1 MKYTQSKDALLS
13 LIREGGKLD
22 WMAQVKL
29 TALLSFPSMMA
40 QLVHIMMQ
48 YIDASMVGSL
58 GAAASASIG
67 LVSTSIWLFG
77 SLCHAVS
84 VGFYVQVAHRIGAN
98 DFAGAREVL
107 RQSFLACM
115 LFALMLSGIGV
126 GVSSY
131 LPHWLGGGEDICHNS
146 SLYFMFFSLCLPFS
160 MLNSLCAGM
169 LRCSGNMHIPSILNI
184 GLCLLDVVFNWLLIF
199 PTRTYHLP
207 FDHLPFTDFNP
218 QWSMVNSQWSITIPG
233 AGLGVVGAVLGT
245 ALAFIICSLL
255 MCYFT
260 VVRSKELSLRQ
271 DSGTFI
277 TQMKTLRE
285 SIHISAPIAMEHVIL
300 CGAQIVS
307 TIIVAPLGT
316 VAIAANSF
324 GITVEALCYMPGY
337 GIADAATTLVGQSLG
352 AGRRFLARSFGRIT
366 LGMGMAFMTLMA
378 VVMYCCSPAL
388 MSIMTP
394 DLDVQR
400 LTVQILRIEAFAE
413 PMFAASIVC
422 YGIFVGARD
431 TLIPCTMN
439 LTSIW
444 LARIVPA
451 ALLAAT
457 MGLRGVWIAMAGEL
471 CFRGIIFLIRFRG
484 DSWLKAFSKHPKGE
498 ETSAAG

>member
-1 MKYTQSKDALLS
+1 MKYTQSKDRLLS

-22 WMAQVKL
+22 TLSQVKL

-58 GAAASASIG
+58 GAQASASIG
-67 LVSTSIWLFG
+67 LVSTTIWLFG
-77 SLCHAVS
+77 SLCAAVS
-84 VGFYVQVAHRIGAN
+84 VGFYVQVAHKIGAS
-98 DFAGAREVL
+98 DFVGARQVL
-107 RQSFLACM
+107 RQSFLSCI
-115 LFALMLSGIGV
+115 LFALLLSGIGV
-126 GVSSY
+126 SISSY
-131 LPHWLGGGEDICHNS
+131 LPHWLGGGEDICHDA

-184 GLCLLDVVFNWLLIF
+184 GLCLLDVFFNWLLIF
-199 PTRTYHLP
+199 PTRTYQL
-207 FDHLPFTDFNP
+207 
-218 QWSMVNSQWSITIPG
+218 SINNYQLTINIPG

-245 ALAFIICSLL
+245 AIAFIICSTL

-260 VVRSKELSLRQ
+260 VVRSRELSLRQ
-271 DSGTFI
+271 DTGTFI
-277 TQMKTLRE
+277 PQLSTLRE
-285 SIHISAPIAMEHVIL
+285 SVRIAAPIAVEHVIL

-337 GIADAATTLVGQSLG
+337 GISDAATTLVGQSLG

-366 LGMGMAFMTLMA
+366 LGMGMTFMTLMG

-388 MSIMTP
+388 MSVMTP
-394 DLDVQR
+394 DAAVQK
-400 LTVQILRIEAFAE
+400 LTVQVLRIEAFAE

-422 YGIFVGARD
+422 YGIFVGAKD

-439 LTSIW
+439 LASIW
-444 LARIVPA
+444 FVRITLAT
-451 ALLAAT
+451 LLVSH
-457 MGLRGVWIAMAGEL
+457 MGLRGVWIAMAVEL
-471 CFRGIIFLIRFRG
+471 CFRGLIFLLRFRG
-484 DSWLKAFSKHPKGE
+484 DSWLKKSPKP
-498 ETSAAG
+498 

>member
-1 MKYTQSKDALLS
+1 MNYTQSKDQLLS

-22 WMAQVKL
+22 TISQVKL
-29 TALLSFPSMMA
+29 AALLSFPSMMA

-58 GAAASASIG
+58 GAHASASIG
-67 LVSTSIWLFG
+67 LVSTTIWLFG
-77 SLCHAVS
+77 SLCSAAS
-84 VGFYVQVAHRIGAN
+84 VGFYVQVAHRIGAC
-98 DFAGAREVL
+98 DFAGARQVL
-107 RQSFLACM
+107 RQSFLSCI
-115 LFALMLSGIGV
+115 LFALVLSGIGV
-126 GVSSY
+126 GISSH
-131 LPHWLGGGEDICHNS
+131 LPHWLGGGEDICHDA
-146 SLYFMFFSLCLPFS
+146 SLYFMFFSMCLPFS

-169 LRCSGNMHIPSILNI
+169 LRCSGNMHIPSLLNM
-184 GLCLLDVVFNWLLIF
+184 GMCLLDVVFNWLLIF
-199 PTRTYHLP
+199 PSRTYHLP
-207 FDHLPFTDFNP
+207 FNHLPFTDFSS
-218 QWSMVNSQWSITIPG
+218 QWSMVNGQWSITIPG
-233 AGLGVVGAVLGT
+233 AGLGVAGAVLGT
-245 ALAFIICSLL
+245 ALAFVICSGL

-277 TQMKTLRE
+277 PQLSTLRE
-285 SIHISAPIAMEHVIL
+285 GIRIAAPIAVEHVIL

-316 VAIAANSF
+316 VAVAANSF

-352 AGRRFLARSFGRIT
+352 AGRRLLARSLGRIT
-366 LGMGMAFMTLMA
+366 LGMGMGMMTLMA
-378 VVMYCCSPAL
+378 VVMYTTSPAL
-388 MSIMTP
+388 MTLMTP
-394 DLDVQR
+394 DPDVQR

-439 LTSIW
+439 LSSIW
-444 LARIVPA
+444 LVRII
-451 ALLAAT
+451 LAYFLAST
-457 MGLRGVWIAMAGEL
+457 MGLRGVWIAMAVEL

-484 DSWLKAFSKHPKGE
+484 NSWLNKAPNKTTKK
-498 ETSAAG
+498 

>member
-22 WMAQVKL
+22 WIAQVKL
-29 TALLSFPSMMA
+29 TALLSFPSMLA

-58 GAAASASIG
+58 GAQASASIG

-77 SLCHAVS
+77 SLCAAVS
-84 VGFYVQVAHRIGAN
+84 VGFYVQVAHKIGAN

-107 RQSFLACM
+107 RQSFMACI
-115 LFALMLSGIGV
+115 LFALVLSCIGV
-126 GVSSY
+126 SISHY
-131 LPHWLGGGEDICHNS
+131 LPHWLGGGEDICHDA
-146 SLYFMFFSLCLPFS
+146 SLYFMFFSMCLPFS

-169 LRCSGNMHIPSILNI
+169 LRCSGNMHVPSILNI
-184 GLCLLDVVFNWLLIF
+184 GLCLLDVLFNWLLIF
-199 PTRTYHLP
+199 PSRTYEGSI
-207 FDHLPFTDFNP
+207 FNI
-218 QWSMVNSQWSITIPG
+218 QYSIDIPG
-233 AGLGVVGAVLGT
+233 AGLGVAGAVLGT
-245 ALAFIICSLL
+245 AIAFIICSSL

-260 VVRSKELSLRQ
+260 VVRSKELSLKQ

-277 TQMKTLRE
+277 PQRSTLRE
-285 SIHISAPIAMEHVIL
+285 SFRISAPIAVEHVIL

-316 VAIAANSF
+316 IAIAANSF

-337 GIADAATTLVGQSLG
+337 GISDAATTLVGQSLG

-366 LGMGMAFMTLMA
+366 LGMGITFMTLMA

-388 MSIMTP
+388 MSVMTP

-400 LTVQILRIEAFAE
+400 LTVEILRIEAFAE

-439 LTSIW
+439 LGSMW
-444 LARIVPA
+444 LVRIV
-451 ALLAAT
+451 LASILVTT
-457 MGLRGVWIAMAGEL
+457 MGLRGVWIAMAIEL

-484 DSWLKAFSKHPKGE
+484 DGWLKKFSVSK
-498 ETSAAG
+498 

>member
-22 WMAQVKL
+22 WIAQVKL
-29 TALLSFPSMMA
+29 TALLSFPSMLA

-58 GAAASASIG
+58 GAQASASIG

-77 SLCHAVS
+77 SLCAAVS
-84 VGFYVQVAHRIGAN
+84 VGFYVQVAHKIGAN

-107 RQSFLACM
+107 RQSFMACI
-115 LFALMLSGIGV
+115 LFALVLSCIGV
-126 GVSSY
+126 SISHY
-131 LPHWLGGGEDICHNS
+131 LPHWLGGGEDICHDA
-146 SLYFMFFSLCLPFS
+146 SLYFMFFSVCLPFS

-169 LRCSGNMHIPSILNI
+169 LRCSGNMHVPSILNI
-184 GLCLLDVVFNWLLIF
+184 GLCLLDVLFNWLLIF
-199 PTRTYHLP
+199 PSRTYEGSI
-207 FDHLPFTDFNP
+207 FNI
-218 QWSMVNSQWSITIPG
+218 QYSIDIPG
-233 AGLGVVGAVLGT
+233 AGLGVAGAVLGT
-245 ALAFIICSLL
+245 AIAFIICSSL

-260 VVRSKELSLRQ
+260 VVRSKELSLKQ

-277 TQMKTLRE
+277 PQRSTLRE
-285 SIHISAPIAMEHVIL
+285 SFRISAPIAVEHVIL

-316 VAIAANSF
+316 IAIAANSF

-337 GIADAATTLVGQSLG
+337 GISDAATTLVGQSLG

-366 LGMGMAFMTLMA
+366 LGMGITFMTLMA

-388 MSIMTP
+388 MSVMTP

-400 LTVQILRIEAFAE
+400 LTVEILRIEAFAE

-439 LTSIW
+439 LGSMW
-444 LARIVPA
+444 LVRIV
-451 ALLAAT
+451 LASILVTT
-457 MGLRGVWIAMAGEL
+457 MGLRGVWIAMAIEL

-484 DSWLKAFSKHPKGE
+484 DGWLKKFSVSK
-498 ETSAAG
+498 

>member
-1 MKYTQSKDALLS
+1 MNYTQRKDQLLS

-22 WMAQVKL
+22 AMSQIKL

-40 QLVHIMMQ
+40 QMVHIMMQ

-58 GAAASASIG
+58 GASASASIG
-67 LVSTSIWLFG
+67 LVSTTIWLFG
-77 SLCHAVS
+77 SLCAAAS
-84 VGFYVQVAHRIGAN
+84 VGFYVQVAHKIGAN

-107 RQSFLACM
+107 RQSLPSC
-115 LFALMLSGIGV
+115 LSFALVLGCIGAGISGF
-126 GVSSY
+126 
-131 LPHWLGGGEDICHNS
+131 LPHWIGGGEDICHDA
-146 SLYFMFFSLCLPFS
+146 SLYFLFFSLCLPFS
-160 MLNSLCAGM
+160 MLNSLCSGM

-184 GLCLLDVVFNWLLIF
+184 GLCLLDVLFNWLLIF
-199 PTRTYHLP
+199 PTRTFELS
-207 FDHLPFTDFNP
+207 TFNF
-218 QWSMVNSQWSITIPG
+218 QLTIPG
-233 AGLGVVGAVLGT
+233 AGLGVMGAVLGT
-245 ALAFIICSLL
+245 AIAYAICSSL

-260 VVRSKELSLRQ
+260 VVRSKELSLKQ
-271 DSGTFI
+271 DCGTFI
-277 TQMKTLRE
+277 PQLSTLKE
-285 SIHISAPIAMEHVIL
+285 SIHISLPIAVEHVIL

-316 VAIAANSF
+316 IAIAANSF

-337 GIADAATTLVGQSLG
+337 GIGDAATALVGQSLG

-366 LGMGMAFMTLMA
+366 LGMGISMMTLMA

-388 MSIMTP
+388 MSVMTP
-394 DLDVQR
+394 DVAVQR
-400 LTVQILRIEAFAE
+400 LTVQVLRIEAFAE

-439 LTSIW
+439 LASIW
-444 LARIVPA
+444 FVRITL
-451 ALLAAT
+451 ALLLVSY
-457 MGLRGVWIAMAGEL
+457 MGLQGVWIAMATEL

-484 DSWLKAFSKHPKGE
+484 DSWLKAFSKQ
-498 ETSAAG
+498 AAN

>member
-1 MKYTQSKDALLS
+1 MKYTQSKNQLLS

-22 WMAQVKL
+22 ALAQIKL

-58 GAAASASIG
+58 GAQASASIG
-67 LVSTSIWLFG
+67 LVSTTIWLFG
-77 SLCHAVS
+77 SLCSAGS
-84 VGFYVQVAHRIGAN
+84 VGFYVQVAHKIGAG
-98 DFAGAREVL
+98 DFSGARQVL
-107 RQSFLACM
+107 RESFLSCI
-115 LFALMLSGIGV
+115 LFSLLLSAIGV
-126 GVSSY
+126 GISNA
-131 LPHWLGGGEDICHNS
+131 LPHWLGGGEDICS
-146 SLYFMFFSLCLPFS
+146 DASIYFMYFSLCLPFS
-160 MLNSLCAGM
+160 MLNSLCSGM
-169 LRCSGNMHIPSILNI
+169 LRCSGDIHTPSILNV
-184 GLCLLDVVFNWLLIF
+184 LMCLLDVLFNWLLIF
-199 PTRTYHLP
+199 PTCTL
-207 FDHLPFTDFNP
+207 LG
-218 QWSMVNSQWSITIPG
+218 ITFPG
-233 AGLGVVGAVLGT
+233 ADLGVTGAVLGT
-245 ALAFIICSLL
+245 ALAYIICSLL

-271 DSGTFI
+271 DCGTFI
-277 TQMKTLRE
+277 PQLRTLRE
-285 SIHISAPIAMEHVIL
+285 GLHIAAPIAVEHIVL

-316 VAIAANSF
+316 IAIAANSF

-366 LGMGMAFMTLMA
+366 LGMGIGFMTLLA
-378 VVMYCCSPAL
+378 VVMYVASPAL
-388 MSIMTP
+388 LSIMTP
-394 DLDVQR
+394 DVAVQQ
-400 LTVQILRIEAFAE
+400 LTVEILRIEAFAE

-444 LARIVPA
+444 LMRIIPA
-451 ALLAAT
+451 ALLASH
-457 MGLRGVWIAMAGEL
+457 MGLQGVWIAMAVEL
-471 CFRGIIFLIRFRG
+471 TFRGIIFLIRFRG
-484 DSWLKAFSKHPKGE
+484 DSWLSHIDDKK
-498 ETSAAG
+498 

>member
-1 MKYTQSKDALLS
+1 MKYTQSKDRMLA

-22 WMAQVKL
+22 AMSQVKL

-40 QLVHIMMQ
+40 QMVHIMMQ
-48 YIDASMVGSL
+48 YIDAGMVGSL
-58 GAAASASIG
+58 GASASASIG
-67 LVSTSIWLFG
+67 LVSTTIWLFG
-77 SLCHAVS
+77 SLCHSAS
-84 VGFYVQVAHRIGAN
+84 VGFYVQVAHKIGAN
-98 DFAGAREVL
+98 DFSGARQVL
-107 RQSFLACM
+107 RQSFMACI
-115 LFALMLSGIGV
+115 LFALFMAGIGA
-126 GVSSY
+126 GISSY
-131 LPHWLGGGEDICHNS
+131 LPHWLGGGEDICHDAS
-146 SLYFMFFSLCLPFS
+146 FYFMYFSLCLPFS

-184 GLCLLDVVFNWLLIF
+184 GLCLLDVFFNWLLIF
-199 PTRTYHLP
+199 PTHTY
-207 FDHLPFTDFNP
+207 
-218 QWSMVNSQWSITIPG
+218 QWSMANDQWSVTVPG
-233 AGLGVVGAVLGT
+233 AGLGVAGAVLGT
-245 ALAFIICSLL
+245 AIAYAICSLL

-277 TQMKTLRE
+277 TQKKTLLE
-285 SIHISAPIAMEHVIL
+285 SLRIAAPMAVEHIIL

-352 AGRRFLARSFGRIT
+352 AGMQFLARSFGRIT
-366 LGMGMAFMTLMA
+366 LGMGI
-378 VVMYCCSPAL
+378 AL
-388 MSIMTP
+388 MSIMAVVMFCFSPALLSIMTP
-394 DLDVQR
+394 DTAVQE

-422 YGIFVGARD
+422 YGIFVGAKD

-439 LTSIW
+439 LASIW
-444 LARIVPA
+444 LVRITL
-451 ALLAAT
+451 ALLLVGSL
-457 MGLRGVWIAMAGEL
+457 GLQGVWIAMAIEL
-471 CFRGIIFLIRFRG
+471 CFRGIIFLIRFLG
-484 DSWLKAFSKHPKGE
+484 NSWLKVKK
-498 ETSAAG
+498 TT

>member
-1 MKYTQSKDALLS
+1 MLLSLQGRGRERVCMKYTQRKDQLLS

-22 WMAQVKL
+22 WMSQVKL

-58 GAAASASIG
+58 GASASASIG

-84 VGFYVQVAHRIGAN
+84 VGFYVQVAHKIGAN

-107 RQSFLACM
+107 RQSFLSCL
-115 LFALMLSGIGV
+115 LFALILSGIGV
-126 GVSSY
+126 GISKF
-131 LPHWLGGGEDICHNS
+131 LPHWLGGGEDICHDA
-146 SLYFMFFSLCLPFS
+146 SLYFMFFSMCLPFS

-184 GLCLLDVVFNWLLIF
+184 SLCLLDVFFNWLLIF
-199 PTRTYHLP
+199 PTRTY
-207 FDHLPFTDFNP
+207 
-218 QWSMVNSQWSITIPG
+218 QWSMVNGQWSITIPG

-271 DSGTFI
+271 DSGTFVP
-277 TQMKTLRE
+277 QRRTLHE
-285 SIHISAPIAMEHVIL
+285 SFRISAPIAVEHVIL

-307 TIIVAPLGT
+307 TLIVAPLGT
-316 VAIAANSF
+316 IAIAANSF

-337 GIADAATTLVGQSLG
+337 GISDAATALVGQSLG
-352 AGRRFLARSFGRIT
+352 AGRRMLARSFGRIT
-366 LGMGMAFMTLMA
+366 LGMGITFMTIMA
-378 VVMYCCSPAL
+378 VVMFCCSPAL
-388 MSIMTP
+388 MTLMTP
-394 DLDVQR
+394 DIAVQK

-439 LTSIW
+439 LTSMW
-444 LARIVPA
+444 FVRITL
-451 ALLAAT
+451 ALLLVST
-457 MGLRGVWIAMAGEL
+457 MGLQGVWIAMAVEL
-471 CFRGIIFLIRFRG
+471 CFRGIIFLIRFSG
-484 DSWLKAFSKHPKGE
+484 NSWQKKIPNP
-498 ETSAAG
+498 

>member
-1 MKYTQSKDALLS
+1 MKYTQSKDKLLS

-22 WMAQVKL
+22 TLSQVKL

-58 GAAASASIG
+58 GASASASIG
-67 LVSTSIWLFG
+67 LVSTTIWLFG
-77 SLCHAVS
+77 SLCAAVS
-84 VGFYVQVAHRIGAN
+84 VGFYVQVAHKIGAN

-107 RQSFLACM
+107 RQSFLSCI
-115 LFALMLSGIGV
+115 LFALVLSGIGI
-126 GVSSY
+126 GISSY
-131 LPHWLGGGEDICHNS
+131 LPHWLGGGENICHDA
-146 SLYFMFFSLCLPFS
+146 SLYFMFFSMCLPFS

-184 GLCLLDVVFNWLLIF
+184 GLCLLDVFFNWLLIF
-199 PTRTYHLP
+199 PTRTFNFSLFTFHFS
-207 FDHLPFTDFNP
+207 FD
-218 QWSMVNSQWSITIPG
+218 IPG

-245 ALAFIICSLL
+245 AIAFVICSSL

-260 VVRSKELSLRQ
+260 VVRSKELSLKQ

-277 TQMKTLRE
+277 PQLSTLRE
-285 SIHISAPIAMEHVIL
+285 SIRIAAPIAVEHVIM

-316 VAIAANSF
+316 IAIAANSF

-337 GIADAATTLVGQSLG
+337 GISDAATTLVGQSLG
-352 AGRRFLARSFGRIT
+352 AGRRFLAKSFGRIT
-366 LGMGMAFMTLMA
+366 LGMGIMFMTLMA
-378 VVMYCCSPAL
+378 VVMYTTSPAL
-388 MSIMTP
+388 MTLMTP
-394 DLDVQR
+394 DVTVQH
-400 LTVQILRIEAFAE
+400 LTVQVLRIEAFAE

-422 YGIFVGARD
+422 YGIFVGAKD

-439 LTSIW
+439 LASIW
-444 LARIVPA
+444 FVRISL
-451 ALLAAT
+451 ALLLVSS
-457 MGLRGVWIAMAGEL
+457 MGLQGVWIAMALEL
-471 CFRGIIFLIRFRG
+471 CFRGIIFLIRFRS
-484 DSWLKAFSKHPKGE
+484 DSWLKHTPQPKP
-498 ETSAAG
+498 SL

>member
-22 WMAQVKL
+22 WIAQVKL

-58 GAAASASIG
+58 GAQASASIG

-77 SLCHAVS
+77 SLCAAVS
-84 VGFYVQVAHRIGAN
+84 VGFYVQVAHKIGAN

-107 RQSFLACM
+107 RQSFMACI
-115 LFALMLSGIGV
+115 LFALVLSCIGV
-126 GVSSY
+126 SISHY
-131 LPHWLGGGEDICHNS
+131 LPHWLGGGEDICHDA
-146 SLYFMFFSLCLPFS
+146 SLYFMFFSMCLPFS

-169 LRCSGNMHIPSILNI
+169 LRCSGNMHVPSILNI
-184 GLCLLDVVFNWLLIF
+184 GLCLLDVLFNWLLIF
-199 PTRTYHLP
+199 PSRTYEGSI
-207 FDHLPFTDFNP
+207 FNI
-218 QWSMVNSQWSITIPG
+218 QYSIDIPG
-233 AGLGVVGAVLGT
+233 AGLGVAGAVLGT
-245 ALAFIICSLL
+245 AIAFIICSSL

-277 TQMKTLRE
+277 PQRSTLRE
-285 SIHISAPIAMEHVIL
+285 SFRISAPIAVEHVIL

-316 VAIAANSF
+316 IAIAANSF

-337 GIADAATTLVGQSLG
+337 GISDAATTLVGQSLG

-366 LGMGMAFMTLMA
+366 LGMGITFMTLMA

-388 MSIMTP
+388 MSVMTP

-400 LTVQILRIEAFAE
+400 LTVEILRIEAFAE

-439 LTSIW
+439 LGSMW
-444 LARIVPA
+444 LVRIV
-451 ALLAAT
+451 LASILVTT
-457 MGLRGVWIAMAGEL
+457 MGLRGVWIAMAIEL

-484 DSWLKAFSKHPKGE
+484 DGWLKKFSVSK
-498 ETSAAG
+498 

>member
-1 MKYTQSKDALLS
+1 MKYTQSKDKLLS

-22 WMAQVKL
+22 TLSQVKL
-29 TALLSFPSMMA
+29 TALLSFPSMLA

-58 GAAASASIG
+58 GAHASASIG
-67 LVSTSIWLFG
+67 LVSTTIWLFG
-77 SLCHAVS
+77 SLCSAAS
-84 VGFYVQVAHRIGAN
+84 VGFYVQVAHKIGAN

-107 RQSFLACM
+107 RQSFLSCL
-115 LFALMLSGIGV
+115 LFALVLSGIGV
-126 GVSSY
+126 GISSY
-131 LPHWLGGGEDICHNS
+131 LPHWLGGGEDICHDS

-184 GLCLLDVVFNWLLIF
+184 CLCLLDVFFNWLLIF
-199 PTRTYHLP
+199 PTRT
-207 FDHLPFTDFNP
+207 FFG
-218 QWSMVNSQWSITIPG
+218 ITIPG
-233 AGLGVVGAVLGT
+233 AGLGVAGAVLGT
-245 ALAFIICSLL
+245 AIAFVICSLL

-277 TQMKTLRE
+277 PQLKTLRE
-285 SIHISAPIAMEHVIL
+285 SIHIAAPIAVEHIIL
-300 CGAQIVS
+300 CGAQIMS

-316 VAIAANSF
+316 IAIAANSF

-337 GIADAATTLVGQSLG
+337 GISDAATTLVGQSLG

-366 LGMGMAFMTLMA
+366 LGMGITFMSLMA
-378 VVMYCCSPAL
+378 VVMFTSSPAL
-388 MSIMTP
+388 LSIMTP
-394 DLDVQR
+394 DVAVQH
-400 LTVQILRIEAFAE
+400 LTVQVLRIEAFAE

-422 YGIFVGARD
+422 YGIFVGAKD

-439 LTSIW
+439 LASIW
-444 LARIVPA
+444 FVRISL
-451 ALLAAT
+451 ALLLASS
-457 MGLRGVWIAMAGEL
+457 MGLQGVWIAMAVEL
-471 CFRGIIFLIRFRG
+471 CFRGIIFLIRFRS
-484 DSWLKAFSKHPKGE
+484 DSWLKAFSK
-498 ETSAAG
+498 

>member
-22 WMAQVKL
+22 WIAQVKL

-58 GAAASASIG
+58 GAQASASIG

-77 SLCHAVS
+77 SLCAAVS
-84 VGFYVQVAHRIGAN
+84 VGFYVQVAHKIGAN

-107 RQSFLACM
+107 RQSFMACI
-115 LFALMLSGIGV
+115 LFALVLSCIGV
-126 GVSSY
+126 SISHY
-131 LPHWLGGGEDICHNS
+131 LPHWLGGGEDICHDA
-146 SLYFMFFSLCLPFS
+146 SLYFMFFSMCLPFS

-169 LRCSGNMHIPSILNI
+169 LRCSGNMHVPSILNI
-184 GLCLLDVVFNWLLIF
+184 GLCLLDVLFNWLLIF
-199 PTRTYHLP
+199 PSRTYEGSI
-207 FDHLPFTDFNP
+207 FNI
-218 QWSMVNSQWSITIPG
+218 QYSIDIPG
-233 AGLGVVGAVLGT
+233 AGLGVAGAVLGT
-245 ALAFIICSLL
+245 AIAFIICSSL

-277 TQMKTLRE
+277 PQRSTLRE
-285 SIHISAPIAMEHVIL
+285 SFRISAPIAVEHVIL

-316 VAIAANSF
+316 IAIAANSF

-337 GIADAATTLVGQSLG
+337 GISDAATTLVGQSLG

-366 LGMGMAFMTLMA
+366 LGMGITFMTLMA

-388 MSIMTP
+388 MSVMTP
-394 DLDVQR
+394 DLNVQR
-400 LTVQILRIEAFAE
+400 LTVEILRIEAFAE

-439 LTSIW
+439 LGSMW
-444 LARIVPA
+444 LVRIV
-451 ALLAAT
+451 LASILVTT
-457 MGLRGVWIAMAGEL
+457 MGLRGVWIAMAIEL

-484 DSWLKAFSKHPKGE
+484 DSWLKKFSVSK
-498 ETSAAG
+498 

>member
-22 WMAQVKL
+22 WIAQVKL
-29 TALLSFPSMMA
+29 TALLSFPSMLA

-58 GAAASASIG
+58 GAQASASIG

-77 SLCHAVS
+77 SLCAAVS
-84 VGFYVQVAHRIGAN
+84 VGFYVQVAHKIGAN

-107 RQSFLACM
+107 RQSFMACI
-115 LFALMLSGIGV
+115 LFALVLSCIGV
-126 GVSSY
+126 SISHY
-131 LPHWLGGGEDICHNS
+131 LPHWLGGGEDICHDA
-146 SLYFMFFSLCLPFS
+146 SLYFMFFSMCLPFS

-169 LRCSGNMHIPSILNI
+169 LRCSGNMHVPSILNL
-184 GLCLLDVVFNWLLIF
+184 GLCLLDVLFNWLLIF
-199 PTRTYHLP
+199 PSRTYEGSI
-207 FDHLPFTDFNP
+207 FNI
-218 QWSMVNSQWSITIPG
+218 QYSIDIPG
-233 AGLGVVGAVLGT
+233 AGLGVAGAVLGT
-245 ALAFIICSLL
+245 AIAFIICSSL

-260 VVRSKELSLRQ
+260 VVRSKELSLKQ

-277 TQMKTLRE
+277 PQRSTLRE
-285 SIHISAPIAMEHVIL
+285 SFRISAPIAVEHVIL

-316 VAIAANSF
+316 IAIAANSF

-337 GIADAATTLVGQSLG
+337 GISDAATTLVGQSLG

-366 LGMGMAFMTLMA
+366 LGMGITFMTLMA

-388 MSIMTP
+388 MSVMTP

-400 LTVQILRIEAFAE
+400 LTVEILRIEAFAE

-439 LTSIW
+439 LGSMW
-444 LARIVPA
+444 LVRIV
-451 ALLAAT
+451 LASILVTT
-457 MGLRGVWIAMAGEL
+457 MGLRGVWIAMAIEL

-484 DSWLKAFSKHPKGE
+484 DGWLKKFSVSK
-498 ETSAAG
+498 

>member
-1 MKYTQSKDALLS
+1 MNYTQSKDQLLS

-22 WMAQVKL
+22 TISQVKL
-29 TALLSFPSMMA
+29 AALLSFPSMMA

-58 GAAASASIG
+58 GAHASASIG
-67 LVSTSIWLFG
+67 LVSTTIWLFG
-77 SLCHAVS
+77 SLCSAAS
-84 VGFYVQVAHRIGAN
+84 VGFYVQVAHRIGAC
-98 DFAGAREVL
+98 DFAGARQVL
-107 RQSFLACM
+107 RQSFLSCI
-115 LFALMLSGIGV
+115 LFALVLSGIGV
-126 GVSSY
+126 GISSY
-131 LPHWLGGGEDICHNS
+131 LPHWLGGGEDICHDA
-146 SLYFMFFSLCLPFS
+146 SLYFMFFSMCLPFS

-169 LRCSGNMHIPSILNI
+169 LRCSGNMHIPSLLNM
-184 GLCLLDVVFNWLLIF
+184 GMCLLDVVFNWLLIF
-199 PTRTYHLP
+199 PSRTYHLP
-207 FDHLPFTDFNP
+207 FNHLPFTDFSS
-218 QWSMVNSQWSITIPG
+218 QWSMVNGQWSITIPG
-233 AGLGVVGAVLGT
+233 AGLGVAGAVLGT
-245 ALAFIICSLL
+245 ALAFVICSGL

-277 TQMKTLRE
+277 PQLSTLRE
-285 SIHISAPIAMEHVIL
+285 GIRIAAPIAVEHVIL

-352 AGRRFLARSFGRIT
+352 AGRRLLARSLGRIT
-366 LGMGMAFMTLMA
+366 LGMGMGMMTLMA
-378 VVMYCCSPAL
+378 VVMYTTSPAL
-388 MSIMTP
+388 MTLMTP
-394 DLDVQR
+394 DPDVQR

-439 LTSIW
+439 LSSIW
-444 LARIVPA
+444 LVRIV
-451 ALLAAT
+451 LAYFLAST
-457 MGLRGVWIAMAGEL
+457 MGLRGVWIAMAVEL

-484 DSWLKAFSKHPKGE
+484 NSWLNKAPNKTTEK
-498 ETSAAG
+498 